1 MKLSIDM
8 DQRYAKM
15 RAHTATHL
23 LHAELGKIFPD
34 TKQAWSLVDDD
45 LLRFD
50 FYANNLLSS
59 EQIREIENNI
69 NWIIYNAY
77 PVDLIETTFEEWVK
91 LWAKAFFE
99 EKYWNEVRVI
109 RVHNWDENIS
119 VELCWGTHVTNT
131 KDIWA
136 FAIISQEAVA
146 SWIKRITAYTWP
158 KVIEKLHSYEE
169 ILDWAVVSLDV
180 KSYAQI
186 NEKLQKYVKE
196 NNDLLQRVESLETS
210 SLRWVLQ
217 SSPSKSNEDFS
228 KIIELPSDVN
238 FKALQW
244 IIKAVFPTEKSVLL
258 FSAEGNYLI
267 STDWSISAKE
277 LVKKYWLRW
286 WGSDLMS
293 QWKDEW
299 VLKFKN

>member
-1 MKLSIDM
+1 M

-23 LHAELGKIFPD
+23 LHAELAKIFPD
-34 TKQAWSLVDDD
+34 TKQAGSLVDED

-50 FYANNLLSS
+50 FYANNLLTT
-59 EQIREIENNI
+59 EQICNIENNI
-69 NWIIYNAY
+69 NHIIYAAY
-77 PVDLIETTFEEWVK
+77 PVDLIETSFDEWVK

-99 EKYWNEVRVI
+99 EKYWDEVRVI

-119 VELCWGTHVTNT
+119 VELCWWTHVSNT

-136 FAIISQEAVA
+136 FTIISQEAVA

-158 KVIEKLHSYEE
+158 KVIEKLHNYEE
-169 ILDWAVVSLDV
+169 ILDWATSVLDV

-186 NEKLQKYVKE
+186 NEKLLKYVKE
-196 NNDLLQRVESLETS
+196 NTDLQQRVESLETS
-210 SLRWVLQ
+210 SLRWLLQ
-217 SSPSKSNEDFS
+217 SSHSTSNEDFAR
-228 KIIELPSDVN
+228 IIELPSDVN

-244 IIKAVFPTEKSVLL
+244 IIKAVFPSEKSVLL
-258 FSAEGNYLI
+258 FSWEWNYII

>member
-34 TKQAWSLVDDD
+34 TKQAGSLVDED

-50 FYANNLLSS
+50 FYANNLLTAQ
-59 EQIREIENNI
+59 QIREIEDNI
-69 NWIIYNAY
+69 NQTIYSAY
-77 PVDLIETTFEEWVK
+77 PVDLIETTFDEGVK

-99 EKYWNEVRVI
+99 EKYWDEVRVI
-109 RVHNWDENIS
+109 RVHDWDENIS
-119 VELCWGTHVTNT
+119 VELCWWTHVSNT
-131 KDIWA
+131 RDIWA
-136 FAIISQEAVA
+136 FTIISQEAVA

-158 KVIEKLHSYEE
+158 KVIEKLHNYEE
-169 ILDWAVVSLDV
+169 ILDWTTSVLDV

-196 NNDLLQRVESLETS
+196 NSDLQQRVESLETS
-210 SLRWVLQ
+210 SLRSVLQ
-217 SSPSKSNEDFS
+217 SAQSKSNEDFS

-244 IIKAVFPTEKSVLL
+244 IVKAVFPAEKSVLL
-258 FSAEGNYLI
+258 FSWEWNYII
-267 STDWSISAKE
+267 STDWSVSAKE
-277 LVKKYWLRW
+277 LVKKYWLRGG
-286 WGSDLMS
+286 GSDLVA

>member
-1 MKLSIDM
+1 
-8 DQRYAKM
+8 M

-34 TKQAWSLVDDD
+34 TKQAGSLVDKD

-50 FYANNLLSS
+50 FYANNLLTS
-59 EQIREIENNI
+59 EQIRDIENNV
-69 NWIIYNAY
+69 NQIIYNAY
-77 PVDLIETTFEEWVK
+77 PVDLIETTFDEGVK

-119 VELCWGTHVTNT
+119 VELCWGTHVVNT

-158 KVIEKLHSYEE
+158 KVIEKLHNYEE
-169 ILDWAVVSLDV
+169 ILDWATSVLDV

-186 NEKLQKYVKE
+186 NEKLQKFVKE
-196 NNDLLQRVESLETS
+196 NTDLQQRVESLETS
-210 SLRWVLQ
+210 SLRWLLQ
-217 SSPSKSNEDFS
+217 SSNSTSNEDFS

-258 FSAEGNYLI
+258 FSAEGNYVI
-267 STDWSISAKE
+267 STDWSVSAKE
-277 LVKKYWLRW
+277 FVKKHWLRW
-286 WGSDLMS
+286 GGSDLIA